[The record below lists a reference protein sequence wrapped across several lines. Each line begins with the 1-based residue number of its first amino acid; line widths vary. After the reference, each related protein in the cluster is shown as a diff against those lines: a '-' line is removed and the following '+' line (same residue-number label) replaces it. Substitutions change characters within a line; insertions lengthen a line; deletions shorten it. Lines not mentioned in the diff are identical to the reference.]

1 MLEENEIT
9 RIYKANVKSLLPIN
23 AQTIDSPIGKDKFH
37 LINDE
42 FLIQV
47 NERLRI
53 FSKMIKEGVCQLDI
67 KLDTG
72 RTHQIRFI

>member
-9 RIYKANVKSLLPIN
+9 RIYKANVKSLLPIKP
-23 AQTIDSPIGKDKFH
+23 QTIDSPIGKINSI

-53 FSKMIKEGVCQLDI
+53 FFPLK
-67 KLDTG
+67 
-72 RTHQIRFI
+72 

>member
-1 MLEENEIT
+1 MKLLEYIRLMLSHYYQLN
-9 RIYKANVKSLLPIN
+9 L
-23 AQTIDSPIGKDKFH
+23 QTIDSPIGKDKFH

-53 FSKMIKEGVCQLDI
+53 FFPLK
-67 KLDTG
+67 
-72 RTHQIRFI
+72 